1 MKKIHLIKIYRL
13 VIITIILMTSLFIIT
28 SFSRAEDDDYEERGQ
43 EDYRPRSQSVLNQV
57 KDQSPL
63 VIPKNNAIQP
73 KNINTNSIRS
83 GEAAILAA
91 LIDSDSDGIPDV
103 NDKHPG
109 EDDFSYSLVDNNG
122 NGIADDLEI

>member
-1 MKKIHLIKIYRL
+1 MKKIHLTKIYRL
-13 VIITIILMTSLFIIT
+13 VIITIVLITSLFIKT
-28 SFSRAEDDDYEERGQ
+28 AFSRAEDNNYEERDQ

-57 KDQSPL
+57 KDQSPV
-63 VIPKNNAIQP
+63 VIPNNAIQP
-73 KNINTNSIRS
+73 KTINIVSAKS
-83 GEAAILAA
+83 SAASILAA
-91 LIDSDSDGIPDV
+91 LIDSDSDGIPDI